1 MPDWS
6 GACEHLKGDPMSVRV
21 VTDSGCDLPPALC
34 EELGIEVVP
43 LTIRFG
49 SESLVD
55 RKDLT
60 PSEFW
65 AKCKGA
71 PALPETAAPS
81 PGAFEAAYRKAD
93 EAGGGDGVVVITLSR
108 KMSATIEAAEL
119 AAENVAPGLET
130 RVVDSA
136 NASLGEGM
144 IVLLA
149 AQAAAAGR
157 SLAEVEQ
164 VAHSVARRTKLIAAI
179 DTLDNLRRGGRI
191 GGAQALMG
199 GLLSIKPLI
208 SVSQATGGEVAEAG
222 KQRTR
227 ARALTALIEG
237 ARAVGPVE
245 ALGVMHA
252 EASDV
257 DELLAR
263 LDDIV
268 PREDIVVADVG
279 AVIGTH
285 VGPRCIGIVLVAKE

>member
-1 MPDWS
+1 MT
-6 GACEHLKGDPMSVRV
+6 VRV
-21 VTDSGCDLPPALC
+21 VTDSGCDLPPGLC
-34 EELGIEVVP
+34 DELGIEVVP

-49 SESLVD
+49 DEALVD
-55 RKDLT
+55 RKDLS
-60 PSEFW
+60 PKEFW
-65 AKCKGA
+65 AKCKTV

-81 PGAFEAAYRKAD
+81 PGAFEEAYRRAQ
-93 EAGGGDGVVVITLSR
+93 AGGADGVVVITLSR

-119 AAENVAPGLET
+119 AAQNVGDDLGT

-144 IVLLA
+144 TVLLA
-149 AQAAAAGR
+149 AQAAAAGK
-157 SLAEVEQ
+157 SLDEVEE
-164 VAHSVARRTKLIAAI
+164 VARSAARRTKLIAAI

-191 GGAQALMG
+191 GGAQALVG
-199 GLLSIKPLI
+199 GLLSVKPLI
-208 SVSQATGGEVAEAG
+208 AVSSATGGEVAEAG

-227 ARALTALIEG
+227 ARALTALVDNV
-237 ARAVGPVE
+237 RAIGPVE

-252 EASDV
+252 EAPDV

-268 PREDIVVADVG
+268 PREDIVLADVG

-285 VGPRCIGIVLVAKE
+285 VGPRCIGVVTVAKG

>member
-1 MPDWS
+1 MT
-6 GACEHLKGDPMSVRV
+6 VRV
-21 VTDSGCDLPPALC
+21 VTDSACDLPPAIC
-34 EELGIEVVP
+34 DELGIEVVP

-49 SESLVD
+49 DEALVD
-55 RKDLT
+55 RKDLS

-65 AKCKGA
+65 ARCKRA

-81 PGAFEAAYRKAD
+81 PGAFEEAYRRAQ
-93 EAGGGDGVVVITLSR
+93 AGGADGIVVVTLSR
-108 KMSATIEAAEL
+108 KMSATIESAEL
-119 AAENVAPGLET
+119 AAGNVTADLPT
-130 RVVDSA
+130 RVVDSS

-144 IVLLA
+144 TVLLA
-149 AQAAAAGR
+149 ARAAAAGG
-157 SLAEVEQ
+157 SLAEVEE
-164 VAHSVARRTKLIAAI
+164 VARSSARRTRLIATI
-179 DTLDNLRRGGRI
+179 DTLENLRRGGRI
-191 GGAQALMG
+191 GGAQALLG

-208 SVSQATGGEVAEAG
+208 AVSMATGGEVAEAG

-227 ARALTALIEG
+227 ARAVAALVDSV
-237 ARAVGPVE
+237 RAVGPVE

-252 EASDV
+252 EAPDV

-285 VGPRCIGIVLVAKE
+285 VGPRCIGIVTVAKG

>member
-1 MPDWS
+1 
-6 GACEHLKGDPMSVRV
+6 V
-21 VTDSGCDLPPALC
+21 VTDSGCDLPPSLC

-49 SESLVD
+49 DEALVD

-60 PSEFW
+60 PVEFW
-65 AKCKGA
+65 AKCKTV
-71 PALPETAAPS
+71 PDLPETAAPS
-81 PGAFEAAYRKAD
+81 PGAFEEAYRRAQ
-93 EAGGGDGVVVITLSR
+93 AGGADGVVVVTLSA
-108 KMSATIEAAEL
+108 KMSATMQAAEL
-119 AAENVAPGLET
+119 AAEAVSGELGV

-136 NASLGEGM
+136 NASLAEGM
-144 IVLLA
+144 IALLA
-149 AQAAAAGR
+149 ARAAADGKD
-157 SLAEVEQ
+157 LDEVEQ
-164 VAHSVARRTKLIAAI
+164 VARSAVGRTTLVAAI

-191 GGAQALMG
+191 GGAQALLG

-208 SVSQATGGEVAEAG
+208 TVSSETGGEVAEAG

-227 ARALTALIEG
+227 AKALNLLLEKVRAI
-237 ARAVGPVE
+237 GPVE

-257 DELLAR
+257 DALLAR

-285 VGPRCIGIVLVAKE
+285 VGPGCIGVVTVKSER

>member
-1 MPDWS
+1 MT
-6 GACEHLKGDPMSVRV
+6 VRV
-21 VTDSGCDLPPALC
+21 VTDSACDLPPAIC
-34 EELGIEVVP
+34 DELGIEVVP

-49 SESLVD
+49 DESLVD
-55 RKDLT
+55 RKDLS

-65 AKCKGA
+65 ARCTSA

-81 PGAFEAAYRKAD
+81 PGAFEEAYRRAQ
-93 EAGGGDGVVVITLSR
+93 AGGADGIVVVTLSR

-119 AAENVAPGLET
+119 AAENVTADLPT
-130 RVVDSA
+130 RVVDSS

-144 IVLLA
+144 TVLLA

-157 SLAEVEQ
+157 SLAEVEE
-164 VAHSVARRTKLIAAI
+164 VARSTARRTKLIATI
-179 DTLDNLRRGGRI
+179 DTLENLRRGGRI

-208 SVSQATGGEVAEAG
+208 AVSLATGGEVAEAG

-227 ARALTALIEG
+227 ARAMTALIDNV
-237 ARAVGPVE
+237 RAIGPLE

-252 EASDV
+252 EAPDV

-285 VGPRCIGIVLVAKE
+285 VGPRCIGIVTVAKA

>member
-1 MPDWS
+1 
-6 GACEHLKGDPMSVRV
+6 MSVRV
-21 VTDSGCDLPPALC
+21 VTDSGCDLPPGLC

-49 SESLVD
+49 DEALVD

-65 AKCKGA
+65 TKCKGA

-81 PGAFEAAYRKAD
+81 PGAFEEAYRKAD
-93 EAGGGDGVVVITLSR
+93 SAGGGEGVVVITLSS
-108 KMSATIEAAEL
+108 KMSATIEAAGL
-119 AAENVAPGLET
+119 AAENASPDLAV

-144 IVLLA
+144 VVFLA
-149 AQAAAAGR
+149 AKAAATGGN
-157 SLAEVEQ
+157 LAEVEE
-164 VAHSVARRTKLIAAI
+164 VARSAARRTKLIAVI

-208 SVSQATGGEVAEAG
+208 TVSHATGGEVAEAG

-227 ARALTALIEG
+227 ARALNALVDNV
-237 ARAVGPVE
+237 RAVGPVE

-252 EASDV
+252 EAPDV
-257 DELLAR
+257 EELLDR

-285 VGPRCIGIVLVAKE
+285 VGPRCIGVVTVSKS

>member
-1 MPDWS
+1 
-6 GACEHLKGDPMSVRV
+6 MSVRV
-21 VTDSGCDLPPALC
+21 VTDSGCDLPPSLC

-49 SESLVD
+49 DEALVD

-60 PSEFW
+60 PPEFW
-65 AKCKGA
+65 ARCASA
-71 PALPETAAPS
+71 PNLPETAAPS
-81 PGAFEAAYRKAD
+81 PGAFEEAYRRAQTGGAD
-93 EAGGGDGVVVITLSR
+93 GIVVITLSR

-119 AAENVAPGLET
+119 AAENVASDLPA

-144 IVLLA
+144 AVLLA

-157 SLAEVEQ
+157 SLDEVEE
-164 VAHSVARRTKLIAAI
+164 VAKSAARRSKLFAAI
-179 DTLDNLRRGGRI
+179 DTLENLRRGGRI
-191 GGAQALMG
+191 GGAQAMLG

-208 SVSQATGGEVAEAG
+208 AVSQATGGEVAEAG

-227 ARALTALIEG
+227 ARALTALVDNV
-237 ARAVGPVE
+237 RAVGPVE

-252 EASDV
+252 EAPDV
-257 DELLAR
+257 EELLAR
-263 LDDIV
+263 LDDII
-268 PREDIVVADVG
+268 PREDIILADVG

-285 VGPRCIGIVLVAKE
+285 VGPRCIGVVSVAKG

>member
-1 MPDWS
+1 MT
-6 GACEHLKGDPMSVRV
+6 VRV
-21 VTDSGCDLPPALC
+21 VTDSACDLPPVLC

-49 SESLVD
+49 DEALID
-55 RKDLT
+55 RKDLS
-60 PSEFW
+60 PAEFW
-65 AKCKGA
+65 AKCKSA

-81 PGAFEAAYRKAD
+81 PGAFEEAYRRAQ
-93 EAGGGDGVVVITLSR
+93 AGGADGVVVVTLSR
-108 KMSATIEAAEL
+108 KLSATIEAAEL
-119 AAENVAPGLET
+119 AAENVAGDLPT
-130 RVVDSA
+130 RVVDSS

-144 IVLLA
+144 TVLLA
-149 AQAAAAGR
+149 AQAAAAGQ
-157 SLAEVEQ
+157 SLDEVEE
-164 VAHSVARRTKLIAAI
+164 VARSSSRRTRLIATI
-179 DTLDNLRRGGRI
+179 DTLENLRRGGRI

-208 SVSQATGGEVAEAG
+208 AVSLATGGEVAEAG

-227 ARALTALIEG
+227 ARAIAALLDNV
-237 ARAVGPVE
+237 RAIGPVE

-252 EASDV
+252 EAPDV

-285 VGPRCIGIVLVAKE
+285 VGPRCIGIVTVAKG

>member
-1 MPDWS
+1 MT
-6 GACEHLKGDPMSVRV
+6 VRV

-34 EELGIEVVP
+34 EELGVEVVP

-49 SESLVD
+49 DEALVD

-60 PSEFW
+60 AAEFW
-65 AKCKGA
+65 AKCASA

-81 PGAFEAAYRKAD
+81 PGAFEEAYRRAQ
-93 EAGGGDGVVVITLSR
+93 AGGADGIVVITLSR

-119 AAENVAPGLET
+119 AAGNVGADLQV

-144 IVLLA
+144 SVLLA
-149 AQAAAAGR
+149 AQAAGR
-157 SLAEVEQ
+157 GASLDEVEE
-164 VAHSVARRTKLIAAI
+164 VARSASRRTKLIATI
-179 DTLDNLRRGGRI
+179 DTLDNLRRAGRI
-191 GGAQALMG
+191 GGAQALLG

-208 SVSQATGGEVAEAG
+208 AVSQATGGEVAEAG

-227 ARALTALIEG
+227 ARALTALVDNV
-237 ARAVGPVE
+237 RAVGPVE

-252 EASDV
+252 EAPDV
-257 DELLAR
+257 EELLAR

-268 PREDIVVADVG
+268 PREDIVLADVG

-285 VGPRCIGIVLVAKE
+285 VGPRCIGIVSVAKA

>member
-1 MPDWS
+1 
-6 GACEHLKGDPMSVRV
+6 MSVRV

-34 EELGIEVVP
+34 DELDIEVVP

-49 SESLVD
+49 DEALVD
-55 RKDLT
+55 RHDLT
-60 PSEFW
+60 PVEFW
-65 AKCKGA
+65 AKCKTV
-71 PALPETAAPS
+71 PDLPETAAPS
-81 PGAFEAAYRKAD
+81 PGAFEEAYRRAQA
-93 EAGGGDGVVVITLSR
+93 AGADGVVVITLSR
-108 KMSATIEAAEL
+108 RMSATIQAAEL
-119 AAENVAPGLET
+119 AAQNVADDLPV

-144 IVLLA
+144 TVYLA
-149 AQAAAAGR
+149 AQAAADGQSLDQVEEVAR
-157 SLAEVEQ
+157 S
-164 VAHSVARRTKLIAAI
+164 SARRTKLIAAI

-191 GGAQALMG
+191 GGAQALVG
-199 GLLSIKPLI
+199 GLLSVKPI
-208 SVSQATGGEVAEAG
+208 IAVSLATGGEVAEAG

-227 ARALTALIEG
+227 ARALTALVDSV
-237 ARAVGPVE
+237 RAVGPVE

-268 PREDIVVADVG
+268 PREDIVLADVG

-285 VGPRCIGIVLVAKE
+285 VGPRCIGIVSVAKG

>member
-1 MPDWS
+1 MT
-6 GACEHLKGDPMSVRV
+6 VRV

-34 EELGIEVVP
+34 DELGIEVVP

-49 SESLVD
+49 DEALVD

-60 PSEFW
+60 PVEFW
-65 AKCKGA
+65 AKCKTV
-71 PALPETAAPS
+71 PDLPETAAPS
-81 PGAFEAAYRKAD
+81 PGAFEEAYRRAQ
-93 EAGGGDGVVVITLSR
+93 AGGADAVVVVTLSG
-108 KMSATIEAAEL
+108 KMSATIQAAEL
-119 AAENVAPGLET
+119 AAQNVAADLPV

-144 IVLLA
+144 TVYLA
-149 AQAAAAGR
+149 ARAAAEGQSLDQVEEVAR
-157 SLAEVEQ
+157 SA
-164 VAHSVARRTKLIAAI
+164 ARRTKLVAAI

-191 GGAQALMG
+191 GGAQALVG
-199 GLLSIKPLI
+199 GLLSVKPLI
-208 SVSQATGGEVAEAG
+208 TVSQATGGEVAEAG

-227 ARALTALIEG
+227 ARALTALVDSV
-237 ARAVGPVE
+237 RAIGPVE

-257 DELLAR
+257 DELLTR

-268 PREDIVVADVG
+268 PREDILLSDVG

-285 VGPRCIGIVLVAKE
+285 VGPRCIGVVTVAKG

>member
-1 MPDWS
+1 
-6 GACEHLKGDPMSVRV
+6 MSVRV

-34 EELGIEVVP
+34 DELGIEVVP

-49 SESLVD
+49 DEALVD

-60 PSEFW
+60 APEFW
-65 AKCKGA
+65 AKCKTA

-81 PGAFEAAYRKAD
+81 PGAFEEAYRRAQT
-93 EAGGGDGVVVITLSR
+93 GGAEGIVVVTLSR

-119 AAENVAPGLET
+119 AAENLGSDLPC

-144 IVLLA
+144 TVLLA
-149 AQAAAAGR
+149 AQAAAAGK
-157 SLAEVEQ
+157 SLDEVEE
-164 VAHSVARRTKLIAAI
+164 VAKSAARRTKLVAAI
-179 DTLDNLRRGGRI
+179 DTLDNQRRGGRI
-191 GGAQALMG
+191 GGAQAMMG

-208 SVSQATGGEVAEAG
+208 TVSQVSGGEVAEAG

-227 ARALTALIEG
+227 ARALTALVDSV
-237 ARAVGPVE
+237 RAIGPVE

-252 EASDV
+252 EAPDV
-257 DELLAR
+257 NELLDR

-268 PREDIVVADVG
+268 PREDIIVADVG

-285 VGPRCIGIVLVAKE
+285 VGPGRIGVVTVGSDR